1 MENLLKCSSIRWS
14 DTFKTAA
21 IVSTERAI
29 HLCFNQNFVETYC
42 QFDTDL
48 MMLVLHELHH
58 ILYGHTSLFPEAGPA
73 HNIAFD
79 AIINARLCR
88 HWKEPEN
95 SNLFIRFYKD
105 APFPAFLL
113 TPPPAWPRMPGRTAL
128 EKERIKLEKELDP
141 LLADKALELRNKLY
155 YDPNFDVSY
164 DDILSLLNRC
174 GDQFCS
180 RNKVIC
186 LGNHPGKSDSQDPE
200 GTMKDALLASLAVNM
215 QTEISRGIG
224 PGGQI
229 SSLSPEAKRVNPHR
243 KFLNVLHAT
252 LIKAGLYKNTSLPI
266 FKAMPSPTPVETP
279 IPQWKDRTFF
289 TRKCLYPVQP
299 ILYHGLRNEHK
310 RSAQFG
316 QKVHLYL
323 DVSYSMCDNLPWIVS
338 ALAPLEQAGWC
349 RIFLFSTRVFPAPK
363 EGIAQE
369 ELKTTGGT
377 DISCVLQH
385 IVEWEPRTR
394 PAKIMILTDGYF
406 RVPIGTLM
414 DQFKNTKVKIF
425 GAITRNGSKSA
436 MEAIAV
442 YTVLMPEY
450 R

>member
-1 MENLLKCSSIRWS
+1 MNFSGGS
-14 DTFKTAA
+14 TAKSHQYSNYFSVDQHYFPQ
-21 IVSTERAI
+21 INQSTIKRDPESWLRTYP
-29 HLCFNQNFVETYC
+29 HETFVE
-42 QFDTDL
+42 
-48 MMLVLHELHH
+48 ML
-58 ILYGHTSLFPEAGPA
+58 
-73 HNIAFD
+73 
-79 AIINARLCR
+79 RQ
-88 HWKEPEN
+88 
-95 SNLFIRFYKD
+95 
-105 APFPAFLL
+105 
-113 TPPPAWPRMPGRTAL
+113 M
-128 EKERIKLEKELDP
+128 ERILARQERRSLWIEGAYGTGKSQCAYALKKILEVPEE
-141 LLADKALELRNKLY
+141 ELRNKLY

-200 GTMKDALLASLAVNM
+200 GAMKDALLASFAVNM

-224 PGGQI
+224 PGEQI

-394 PAKIMILTDGYF
+394 PAKIIILTDGYF

-425 GAITRNGSKSA
+425 GAITRNGSKCA